1 MTQENKGAKYMRATR
16 AVACMLRASW
26 SVIISSSRTVLHYPE
41 GMTITIT
48 LRLVGS
54 HHPAMLCL
62 LLTMNTHNLRSH
74 HVTCSTKCE
83 ANATTTRQPIKKAHG
98 LLLCRFGSIMT
109 RVTSSLSTHYYQA
122 SITLR
127 ASLRKHSLCRSRYY
141 YFVTSFADSLPENH
155 DSPLTCVDHHIFHP
169 STRCIGS
176 VGTPVLPRSQRGGCE
191 V

>member
-1 MTQENKGAKYMRATR
+1 MRATR

-98 LLLCRFGSIMT
+98 ILLCRFGSIMT
-109 RVTSSLSTHYYQA
+109 REACDVQPQYTLLPSFHHSSRILTQTQPLSQSLLLFRYIIRRLATGKPRLSTY
-122 SITLR
+122 LR
-127 ASLRKHSLCRSRYY
+127 RPPHLPSKHALHR
-141 YFVTSFADSLPENH
+141 
-155 DSPLTCVDHHIFHP
+155 
-169 STRCIGS
+169 
-176 VGTPVLPRSQRGGCE
+176 
-191 V
+191 